1 MVIQKII
8 SREVLKMKYIF
19 FYDETEHSR
28 KINYETVTANNYYDN
43 FITGIVGWKAED
55 DKCISDRYLAFE
67 SKYDYRKKD
76 GELKSQTMKAKDFRL
91 GFASLNNRTI
101 ELYEDLVSLFD
112 EKIIIYFSVF
122 SKIEYVISQLFVNYH
137 NSMFVDVDY
146 MKYSIIKAIN
156 VYRPQNVIEAIY
168 KEPQIFVKEL
178 RSFLEDRII
187 KNQANTALKEHEN
200 QAFQEI
206 LLLLEDTEVPETLD
220 WSYFAPFDGFKKL
233 LTEMNVN
240 EYQLMI
246 DREGKESH
254 TLNSAKNVGLKNVIE
269 EDSKDYVGI
278 RMADML
284 AGLISR
290 LMQSLKI
297 SLTGNYKE
305 GEINKTLLDSGWFAL
320 NQRQLDLYKKL
331 YRIICENNDY
341 WYKAFSGIYS
351 DDLVAFVALLQFMN
365 HFSDAD
371 EIRNSKIEMQ
381 PEYYNA
387 FVCESL
393 NERYKIMRNKLPI
406 DPILEDDKNYFYN
419 QRGAIV
425 YKDISN
431 QPMLPLYSRKNE
443 FYVLSVGFSQ
453 NGTPLVTISE
463 NDKPICYRLPNE
475 YSDCTMTVAGFSSM
489 GERLFPSKVLFSLIG
504 GRYLVDIL

>member
-1 MVIQKII
+1 
-8 SREVLKMKYIF
+8 
-19 FYDETEHSR
+19 
-28 KINYETVTANNYYDN
+28 
-43 FITGIVGWKAED
+43 
-55 DKCISDRYLAFE
+55 
-67 SKYDYRKKD
+67 
-76 GELKSQTMKAKDFRL
+76 MKAKDFRL
-91 GFASLNNRTI
+91 GFASLNNHTI
-101 ELYEDLVSLFD
+101 EFYEDLVSLLD
-112 EKIIIYFSVF
+112 DKIVIYFSVF
-122 SKIEYVISQLFVNYH
+122 SKIEYVINQLFVNYH
-137 NSMFVDVDY
+137 SSMFIDVDY

-156 VYRPQNVIEAIY
+156 IYRPQKVIEEIY

-187 KNQANTALKEHEN
+187 NNQANNTLKECEN
-200 QAFQEI
+200 QAFEEVLI
-206 LLLLEDTEVPETLD
+206 LLEDTEVPETLD

-233 LTEMNVN
+233 LTEMNIY

-254 TLNSAKNVGLKNVIE
+254 TLNSAIDVGLENVTE

-284 AGLISR
+284 VGLISR

-305 GEINKTLLDSGWFAL
+305 GKIKRTLLDSGWFAV

-331 YRIICENNDY
+331 YLAICENNKY
-341 WYKAFSGIYS
+341 WYKTFSGIYS
-351 DDLVAFVALLQFMN
+351 DDLVSFVALLQFMN

-371 EIRNSKIEMQ
+371 EIRKRNIEMQ

-387 FVCESL
+387 FVCDSL
-393 NERYKIMRNKLPI
+393 NKRYEIMRNKLPI
-406 DPILEDDKNYFYN
+406 YPILEDDKNYFYN

-463 NDKPICYRLPNE
+463 NDKPICYRLPEDYGEWAMNVVG
-475 YSDCTMTVAGFSSM
+475 MANM
-489 GERLFPSKVLFSLIG
+489 GERLFPCKVVFSLID